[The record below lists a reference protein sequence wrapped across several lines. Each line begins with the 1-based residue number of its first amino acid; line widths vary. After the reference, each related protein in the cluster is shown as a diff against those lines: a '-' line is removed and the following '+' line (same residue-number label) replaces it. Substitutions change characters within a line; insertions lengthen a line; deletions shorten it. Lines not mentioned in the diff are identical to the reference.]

1 MAIEM
6 AVIELVCIAEKAVIT
21 GSRTALIPTRHLIA
35 GHIVEMEKAECSPR
49 QFWKRG
55 RFLDQP
61 FPDADAALGGLP
73 ENYASLPVP
82 TDPLDSNFLLLDLI
96 LDLNGPTQRIGQRR
110 EKILI
115 RLLHSN
121 AQ

>member
-6 AVIELVCIAEKAVIT
+6 TVIELVCIAEKAIIT
-21 GSRTALIPTRHLIA
+21 SSRTALIPTRHLIA
-35 GHIVEMEKAECSPR
+35 GHVVEMEEAECSPR

-61 FPDADAALGGLP
+61 FPDADAPLGGLP

-82 TDPLDSNFLLLDLI
+82 PDPLNSNFLLLDLI

-115 RLLHSN
+115 RLLRSN